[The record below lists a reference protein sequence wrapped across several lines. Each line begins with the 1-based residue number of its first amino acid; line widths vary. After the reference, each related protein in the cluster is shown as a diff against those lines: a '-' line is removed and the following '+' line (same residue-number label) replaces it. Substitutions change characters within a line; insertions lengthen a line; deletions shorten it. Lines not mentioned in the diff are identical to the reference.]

1 MASVNQL
8 FGNGQAE
15 TISFVHTDG
24 FCITLSLYGNQH
36 AMQTFLLT
44 LESFVWLPKVIFYE
58 ENSYGDYIMNK
69 RLAAV
74 IIIIVAF
81 LGVAFF
87 QTSKP
92 QTAKKQYIPTVGI
105 LQLVTHPALDQI
117 HKGVV
122 AGLAHEGYTKGKI
135 KIDYQNAQA
144 DQSNLKTMSQKFA
157 NENADLTVGIASPAA
172 LSLAKTADGQTPV
185 ILAGITDPVGGGL
198 VKSTQRPGKNITG
211 TSGDSPLQQHLDVIK
226 EVVPA
231 AKKLGIIYTTSDH
244 GGEYN
249 AKKMATLAKS
259 QGYDVKMYTIATTN
273 DMQQIAETMAGQ
285 VDVVYAPQDNGVASA
300 MKTLI
305 NVTNQEKIPVIPAV
319 DTMVKDGGLATIS
332 VSQYDIGYQAGIMA
346 AKVLKGK
353 NPATYPVKTITKGV
367 PVVNE
372 KQAKLLGITLPQ
384 SLVKDA
390 ESKGEV
396 IK

>member
-1 MASVNQL
+1 
-8 FGNGQAE
+8 
-15 TISFVHTDG
+15 
-24 FCITLSLYGNQH
+24 
-36 AMQTFLLT
+36 
-44 LESFVWLPKVIFYE
+44 
-58 ENSYGDYIMNK
+58 
-69 RLAAV
+69 
-74 IIIIVAF
+74 
-81 LGVAFF
+81 
-87 QTSKP
+87 
-92 QTAKKQYIPTVGI
+92 
-105 LQLVTHPALDQI
+105 
-117 HKGVV
+117 
-122 AGLAHEGYTKGKI
+122 
-135 KIDYQNAQA
+135 
-144 DQSNLKTMSQKFA
+144 
-157 NENADLTVGIASPAA
+157 
-172 LSLAKTADGQTPV
+172 V
-185 ILAGITDPVGGGL
+185 IL
-198 VKSTQRPGKNITG
+198 PGQKAAMHLRDMLPNVMENITG

-226 EVVPA
+226 EVVPS

-332 VSQYDIGYQAGIMA
+332 VSQAGIMA